1 MKHIFLATALLSLLL
16 AGCVDQRAEVSSYR
30 AILDLPVAAAPEAG
44 QPISLT
50 DALRLT
56 IAANERLSI
65 EGENYLQALL
75 DRQRTAAS
83 LLPTLDAFGSFTF
96 REKASGGS
104 DGSSSSSRTTLFDGG
119 LRGQYTLL
127 TGLTDFKQVQST
139 ALTIEQRQW
148 LLLDLRETLT
158 LETARAYYNV
168 LLAERLVQVFE
179 SSLSVQEE
187 RLRDIRGRQ
196 NVGFAR
202 PLDVAQIEAQTS
214 ETRVSLLDA
223 KNTVNTSRSALTL
236 LTGVNLSAATLSDA
250 FDPPATSPTFDELAT
265 IATATRQD
273 LSAAVAAAIAARSRV
288 DAEIGRYYPT
298 ISVNLDYFLTRETAP
313 TDRDFNGLLSL
324 HLPIFSAGRI
334 DADVRTAWSQ
344 FRQSLLRHS
353 LTTRE
358 IRRDVEI
365 AHSDLLATHARIAEI
380 GNQLRAAKEALRQA
394 EASYGAGLG
403 TNLERITAQDQL
415 LATQVRLAREE
426 FSGKIAYLVAM
437 RAAGVLTQVATGTLP
452 DPASLPPRR
461 TPPDS
466 PFIVLPGVPAASRP
480 SNASTPSSR

>member
-1 MKHIFLATALLSLLL
+1 
-16 AGCVDQRAEVSSYR
+16 
-30 AILDLPVAAAPEAG
+30 
-44 QPISLT
+44 
-50 DALRLT
+50 
-56 IAANERLSI
+56 
-65 EGENYLQALL
+65 
-75 DRQRTAAS
+75 
-83 LLPTLDAFGSFTF
+83 
-96 REKASGGS
+96 
-104 DGSSSSSRTTLFDGG
+104 
-119 LRGQYTLL
+119 
-127 TGLTDFKQVQST
+127 
-139 ALTIEQRQW
+139 
-148 LLLDLRETLT
+148 
-158 LETARAYYNV
+158 
-168 LLAERLVQVFE
+168 
-179 SSLSVQEE
+179 
-187 RLRDIRGRQ
+187 
-196 NVGFAR
+196 
-202 PLDVAQIEAQTS
+202 AQTS

-223 KNTVNTSRSALTL
+223 KNTVATSRSALTL
-236 LTGVNLSAATLSDA
+236 LTGVDLSATALSDA
-250 FDPPATSPTFDELAT
+250 FEPPAPPPTFDDLST
-265 IATATRQD
+265 IATGTRQD

-334 DADVRTAWSQ
+334 DADVRTAWSI

-415 LATQVRLAREE
+415 LAAQVRLAREE
-426 FSGKIAYLVAM
+426 FNGKIAYLVAM
-437 RAAGVLTQVATGTLP
+437 RAAGVLTQVATGTPL

-466 PFIVLPGVPAASRP
+466 PFIVRPGAAASP
-480 SNASTPSSR
+480 SASNASAPSPR